1 MRKLII
7 YKLAFVIMVT
17 ATPLRAQQTIGF
29 SEPAHSLL
37 NEFGYK
43 LSLYSFGMF
52 DSNILRRSP
61 PKNDMGGLLY
71 PSVELYYPIS
81 RSTRISAEYLYGI
94 NHMVSTSF
102 LNNNSNSAS
111 FSLSNNFTPHL
122 KIQLYSALK
131 KSSQPDILNM
141 NMLYTFATY
150 IQNRE
155 GIKFDWIKT
164 PATVFSIDFNIQQRS
179 YNKLNTS
186 SSDRQK
192 DFLNSLEFS
201 SIHAFTDHTLAFI
214 QIGYLLNASNNPVY
228 RYSEPY
234 LKTYISQALAGGIKL
249 EMLQKLENLRF
260 SRRAVSNNPS
270 LTRNDLII
278 ETMFGI
284 KKKINNFVSLNARY
298 YFLKDY
304 SNEPFRKINANTV
317 ILALEMSLQKKPS
330 YIFKA
335 SDYAHLSDSTIYP
348 TVEELRP
355 EDLAN
360 IGYEFILKGQ
370 YDDAIKYNLKAL
382 SKDSTIT
389 EAHINLGI
397 AYYKKGRLADAI
409 REWKT
414 ALRLDPSNLKVRKLV
429 EKAQAEEKVKNK

>member
-1 MRKLII
+1 
-7 YKLAFVIMVT
+7 
-17 ATPLRAQQTIGF
+17 
-29 SEPAHSLL
+29 
-37 NEFGYK
+37 
-43 LSLYSFGMF
+43 
-52 DSNILRRSP
+52 
-61 PKNDMGGLLY
+61 
-71 PSVELYYPIS
+71 
-81 RSTRISAEYLYGI
+81 
-94 NHMVSTSF
+94 
-102 LNNNSNSAS
+102 
-111 FSLSNNFTPHL
+111 
-122 KIQLYSALK
+122 
-131 KSSQPDILNM
+131 
-141 NMLYTFATY
+141 
-150 IQNRE
+150 
-155 GIKFDWIKT
+155 
-164 PATVFSIDFNIQQRS
+164 
-179 YNKLNTS
+179 
-186 SSDRQK
+186 
-192 DFLNSLEFS
+192 
-201 SIHAFTDHTLAFI
+201 
-214 QIGYLLNASNNPVY
+214 
-228 RYSEPY
+228 
-234 LKTYISQALAGGIKL
+234 
-249 EMLQKLENLRF
+249 
-260 SRRAVSNNPS
+260 VSNNPS

-414 ALRLDPSNLKVRKLV
+414 ALKLDPSNLKVRKLV